1 MAYGNLIECDVS
13 YKGSYRRYSSV
24 SLVMVLL
31 RFKIEIVLYIVSI
44 PDYRLLCDFQWD
56 VPVTL

>member
-44 PDYRLLCDFQWD
+44 PDYRLLCDFQ
-56 VPVTL
+56 